1 MSKFTIETVGAKELE
16 AALAEADKR
25 ARNAVGRIVR
35 ASALSIQ
42 ADAVKLIQR
51 GEKTGVV
58 YTKRGGTKH
67 QASAPGEAPASDE
80 GTLAGRIV
88 AVKIAP
94 FSWAVGVSNLDYGA
108 YLEFGTQHI
117 AERPWLRPAAEFNR
131 KPFVDDI
138 RKALGIAL

>member
-1 MSKFTIETVGAKELE
+1 MTRVSIETVGAKALE
-16 AALAEADKR
+16 SALAQADAKSR
-25 ARNAVGRIVR
+25 QMVDNAVR
-35 ASALSIQ
+35 ATALSIQ

-80 GTLAGRIV
+80 GTLASRID
-88 AVKIAP
+88 AVKLGP
-94 FSWAVGVSNLDYGA
+94 FSWAVGTNLDYGA
-108 YLEFGTQHI
+108 YLEFGTQRI